1 MAFCSQLIKNF
12 KKVLILPIALA
23 IIFAVIFFCN
33 ADTFAFFDM
42 QYNPMPP
49 TNFPALQSLRIE
61 ITPSLLNA
69 LIYVE
74 SSNNP
79 AAFNRFSHAR
89 GLTQITY
96 IAWKELAKHYKGK
109 YKESRYRKDMLNP
122 YIAREA
128 GKDYLNILQ
137 IHLKAKRIPVTIDNL
152 LAAYVWGENNLRL
165 YGLNRAPRSVRT
177 YIAKIKKLNQA
188 SEEN

>member
-1 MAFCSQLIKNF
+1 MNFCSRLIKNF
-12 KKVLILPIALA
+12 NKLLILPIALA
-23 IIFAVIFFCN
+23 LILVIIFFSN

-49 TNFPALQSLRIE
+49 ANLPAMQNLRIE
-61 ITPSLLNA
+61 ITPALLNA

-79 AAFNRFSHAR
+79 AAFNRFSHAT
-89 GLTQITY
+89 GLTQITH

-109 YKESRYRKDMLNP
+109 YIKSRFRKDMLNA
-122 YIAREA
+122 YIARQA
-128 GKDYLNILQ
+128 GKDYLYVLQ
-137 IHLKAKRIPVTIDNL
+137 EHLKAKRIPLTLDNL

-165 YGLNRAPRSVRT
+165 YGLKRAPASVKR
-177 YIAKIKKLNQA
+177 YIAKIKRLNQA
-188 SEEN
+188 SEE